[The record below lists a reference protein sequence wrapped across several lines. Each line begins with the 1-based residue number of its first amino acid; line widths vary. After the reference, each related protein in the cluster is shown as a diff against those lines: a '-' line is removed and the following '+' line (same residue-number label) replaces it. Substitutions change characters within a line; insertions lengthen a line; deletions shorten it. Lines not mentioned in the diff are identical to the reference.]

1 MISEQEI
8 SNLANKYKI
17 DKYTILRE
25 YLQIVFLKELYSY
38 TESKDIYFK
47 GGTAIH
53 FFLHSFRFSEDLD
66 FTATVAEK
74 NLIKILSIIEK
85 NIDLEIPGVRLN
97 KVVKKTNS
105 LTARINYY
113 VKEINYPITI
123 KLEFSLRE
131 KPLTK
136 KVTVLETEYPVIPY
150 PLVVHLSWEE
160 ILAEKIR
167 AVLTRAKGRDLFD
180 LWFILSKNIK
190 IDEKMVDSK
199 MKFYNKKFDY
209 NELKKKIENFDER
222 EIFLDLNKFLPV
234 THRKIIKDLKSLAL
248 AKL

>member
-1 MISEQEI
+1 MITQQQLH
-8 SNLANKYKI
+8 NLANKYKI

-25 YLQIVFLKELYSY
+25 YLQIVFLKELYSCS
-38 TESKDIYFK
+38 ESQNIYFK

-53 FFLHSFRFSEDLD
+53 LFLGSFRFSEDLD
-66 FTATVAEK
+66 FTSTISQK
-74 NLIKILSIIEK
+74 DLLSILSLIEK
-85 NIDLEIPGVRLN
+85 NMNLEIPGVKLN
-97 KVVKKTNS
+97 KIIKKTNS

-113 VKEINYPITI
+113 VKEINYPITV
-123 KLEFSLRE
+123 KLEYSLRE

-136 KVTVLETEYPVIPY
+136 KMTVLETDYPVVPY

-167 AVLTRAKGRDLFD
+167 AIFIRAKGRDLFD
-180 LWFILSKNIK
+180 LWFLLSKGIQ
-190 IDEKMVDSK
+190 IDEKIVNAK

-209 NELKKKIENFDER
+209 TEFRKKIESFDQNEV
-222 EIFLDLNKFLPV
+222 FLDLNKFLPV
-234 THRKIIKDLKSLAL
+234 THRKIIKDLKNLIL